1 MELKEPKFMTS
12 EFVYYDEDGVQIKDN
27 APEWVRK
34 EYEEFKK
41 NFNRKSKVDYSN
53 KMYGW
58 RLS

>member
-41 NFNRKSKVDYSN
+41 SLIENQK
-53 KMYGW
+53 
-58 RLS
+58 